1 MKRWL
6 PPLSTSILRRNSV
19 PSSNVSSFLVLSSSH
34 DLISPTTTGFKVLS
48 EAERTAALYSLL
60 QHSTQVQIRPLPVL
74 SIPAPRTVNH
84 QPSTRP
90 PPSYLPIPP
99 ITSATQAMPRLHSL
113 NSVPNSKQPATPPI
127 EYQLRL
133 LPRAQES
140 VVHGVSSLGQVAER
154 DNSPTLN
161 MMVETRSSRSQ
172 STDFSALS
180 GSPAFRS
187 LRPGGGV
194 ASLDGLSPLWAT
206 AGRA

>member
-60 QHSTQVQIRPLPVL
+60 QHSTQVQIRPRPVL

-133 LPRAQES
+133 PPRVQES
-140 VVHGVSSLGQVAER
+140 VVHGVSSLGQVAEH

-161 MMVETRSSRSQ
+161 MTIETRSSRSQ

-180 GSPAFRS
+180 GSPAFCS
-187 LRPGGGV
+187 PRPGGGV